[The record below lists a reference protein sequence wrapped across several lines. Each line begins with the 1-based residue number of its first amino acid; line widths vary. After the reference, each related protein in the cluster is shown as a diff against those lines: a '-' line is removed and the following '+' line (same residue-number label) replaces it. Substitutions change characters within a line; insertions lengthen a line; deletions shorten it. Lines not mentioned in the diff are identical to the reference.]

1 VVVVAGKLEHI
12 AENRKSRPT
21 RPLTGLAEPTDGAQ
35 LIRAAAPASYSC
47 AVKRRDVMVVVLV
60 AQFIHDLDQC
70 EASEFR
76 AGFPSFG
83 ELRVEMAP
91 TWPGCARGLAKI
103 SLARKRFDNDE
114 RENVCVG

>member
-1 VVVVAGKLEHI
+1 VGKLEHI

-35 LIRAAAPASYSC
+35 SIRAAAQASYSC

-76 AGFPSFG
+76 AGLPSFG
-83 ELRVEMAP
+83 ELRGRDGSDVA
-91 TWPGCARGLAKI
+91 GLRQSPAKI
-103 SLARKRFDNDE
+103 ARARKRFDNDE